1 MSDFNRHGGAFRA
14 QIAAKGKRGS
24 ALMVVIGFLAFMIV
38 SAVAFSIYMRAE
50 RLPSS
55 ALRRTVAS
63 RQLAKAALAE
73 AIARVDDSLRGSPF
87 PGLLFPADGQS
98 AMYTPRGYPEHWE
111 GRIFMPPRDGGTGN
125 QTEEQG
131 MAARVYYAP
140 ANQTVS
146 VPTLEGLGYVP
157 APLVNDVRFLGRS
170 TYTAKWKNLPYDA
183 GRFAFVAINV
193 SDYFDINRMRAD
205 IPRTSNSDGRISLS
219 YLFDRNVRP
228 LDEAKEQQF
237 ATVDN
242 FSNLAQFD
250 SIAHEGRPSGDGAN
264 AIGSDAPYVSMLDF
278 NLAYGSQ
285 ASREMQPPFYRWI
298 DNNRGGSSTQMY
310 TSPDAYNAAA
320 RQPFITESCATNE
333 KYQVDIATLQGQPFG
348 TEVRQDNVSF
358 MTVNT
363 KAASSKF
370 FTPLRDSRTIGPET
384 LQFANGLQSLS
395 MIAAVMYDYLDH
407 NDVPASLAWPCVERV
422 PMFATVEPSFAFNIP
437 AVQAQTT
444 DDTTVWMFNPNEW
457 LRAGMLSAVYAFPFR
472 RNGKERNDTFKAQ
485 AIVRI
490 FLAPENITLSEKE
503 GLGMALRPQTAAQ
516 WTQKANMFEL
526 NGMNN
531 VFCLTFKLDEQT
543 ITLPDNIE
551 FDEQAGGLINFP
563 VNVDAINNAGP
574 VPIVT
579 KKTVKNSNNGVTTT
593 TEEFTVNVSPLG
605 KDGKP
610 LFPVVGTPI
619 DVGVFNGIAGQ
630 PLRPYV
636 CVWMR
641 IINGDG
647 KTVDLVPA
655 VIEDDNI
662 LNGGSGSV
670 PALAEYLLQ
679 AQDGPLLRFQGDKQF
694 NYSSM
699 VSGGAAAGGE
709 VQWDPKS
716 FCALDPRFNWAP
728 EDWYDPSASMTTFKA
743 WLDKTKAYIKAHVD
757 DDNNPCDSDIFCAV
771 SNQGLLQSL
780 GEFAFLPR
788 LTDVYGSGV
797 PRLSV
802 KAASGGYDGV
812 VRKSPSNVANV
823 KCAWRSYEMNRDVY
837 SYFKEVGIGRSTSR
851 ECLVN
856 PYTPDMT
863 IMMAALANTPCDYW
877 AAGGALNAIKKP
889 TNSDTKDLQGL
900 VSPDPSISGAANA
913 VQKYAFSSKNSE
925 AYLQGRYL
933 REIAE
938 TFQSNFRSKDELR
951 KAFLRM
957 RRDSDRAQAA
967 DVWEEIWDRIWGVN
981 ADPNESIYEYSGIRV
996 QGDNYHILFGKD
1008 VGTNLYGV
1016 DRKFLY
1022 SYWRDC
1028 FANKQQLFLIFVRA
1042 ESSAIGGPG
1051 EGTPGQ
1057 KGARAVALVWRNPV
1071 ATVDGGT
1078 DGLRWDTDQSYMQRD
1093 TVRDRRPHQTRVLFY
1108 HQFD

>member
-1 MSDFNRHGGAFRA
+1 MSDFNRYGMATCPRP
-14 QIAAKGKRGS
+14 AAKGKRGS
-24 ALMVVIGFLAFMIV
+24 ALMVVIGFLSFMIV

-73 AIARVDDSLRGSPF
+73 AISRVDDSLRGSPF
-87 PGLLFPADGQS
+87 PGLIFPADGNS

-131 MAARVYYAP
+131 IAAKAYYAP

-170 TYTAKWKNLPYDA
+170 TYTAKWRNLPYDA
-183 GRFAFVAINV
+183 GRYAFLAINV
-193 SDYFDINRMRAD
+193 SDYFDVNKMRAN

-228 LDEAKEQQF
+228 LDEVKEQQF

-242 FSNLAQFD
+242 FNNLAQFD
-250 SIAHEGRPSGDGAN
+250 SIAHEGRPSGDGPD
-264 AIGSDAPYVSMLDF
+264 AIGSDAPYVPLRDF
-278 NLAYGSQ
+278 NLSYGSQ
-285 ASREMQPPFYRWI
+285 ASKDMQPPFYRWI
-298 DNNRGGSSTQMY
+298 NNNRGGTSVQMY
-310 TSPDAYNAAA
+310 TSPDDFNAAA
-320 RQPFITESCATNE
+320 RQPFVTESCSTNE
-333 KYQVDIATLQGQPFG
+333 TYQVDIATLQGQPFG

-358 MTVNT
+358 MNVNT

-370 FTPLRDSRTIGPET
+370 FVPLRDSKPVGRET
-384 LQFANGLQSLS
+384 VQFANGLQSLS

-407 NDVPASLAWPCVERV
+407 NDIPASLAWPCVERV
-422 PMFATVEPSFAFNIP
+422 PMFAAVEPSFSVIIP
-437 AVQAQTT
+437 AVEAKTT
-444 DDTTVWMFNPNEW
+444 EETTVWMFNLNDW
-457 LRAGMLSAVYAFPFR
+457 LKPGMLAAVYAFPFR
-472 RNGKERNDTFKAQ
+472 RNGNERNDTFKAQ

-490 FLAPENITLSEKE
+490 FLAPEDITLAEKN
-503 GLGMALRPQTAAQ
+503 GLGMALRPQAAAQ
-516 WTQKANMFEL
+516 WTQKSNMFEL

-543 ITLPDNIE
+543 ITLPNNIDNE
-551 FDEQAGGLINFP
+551 EQAGGIITFP
-563 VNVDAINNAGP
+563 LNIDAISNAGP
-574 VPIVT
+574 VPLVT
-579 KKTVKNSNNGVTTT
+579 KKTVKASNGAGVTTT
-593 TEEFTVNVSPLG
+593 TEEYTVNVSPLG

-636 CVWMR
+636 GVWMR

-655 VIEDDNI
+655 VVEDDNI
-662 LNGGSGSV
+662 LNGGNGSV
-670 PALAEYLLQ
+670 PALADYLLQ
-679 AQDGPLLRFQGDKQF
+679 AQDGPILRFKGDKQF
-694 NYSSM
+694 NYSTM
-699 VSGGAAAGGE
+699 VSGAAAAGGE
-709 VQWDPKS
+709 VQWEPRS
-716 FCALDPRFNWAP
+716 FCSLDPRFNWAP
-728 EDWYDPSASMTTFKA
+728 EDWYDPSASITTFKA
-743 WLDKTKAYIKAHVD
+743 WLDKTKAYINAHTD
-757 DDNNPCDSDIFCAV
+757 ECDSDIFCAV
-771 SNQGLLQSL
+771 SNQGILQSL
-780 GEFAFLPR
+780 GEFSFLPR

-797 PRLSV
+797 PLLSV
-802 KAASGGYDGV
+802 KTASGGYDGV
-812 VRKSPSNVANV
+812 VRTNPANVANV
-823 KCAWRSYEMNRDVY
+823 KCAWRTYEMNRDMY
-837 SYFKEVGIGRSTSR
+837 NYFRQVGIGRSTSR

-856 PYTPDMT
+856 PYTSDMT

-889 TNSDTKDLQGL
+889 TNKDTKDLQGL
-900 VSPDPSISGAANA
+900 VSPDPSISDAANA
-913 VQKYAFSSKNSE
+913 VQKYAFSSKNNE
-925 AYLQGRYL
+925 AFLQGRYL

-938 TFQSNFRSKDELR
+938 TFQSNFRSKEGLR
-951 KAFLRM
+951 KAFLTM
-957 RRDSDRAQAA
+957 RRENDRAQAA
-967 DVWEEIWDRIWGVN
+967 DVWEEVWDRIWGVN
-981 ADPNESIYEYSGIRV
+981 ADPGESIFDYSGIRL
-996 QGDNYHILFGKD
+996 QADNPNILFGKD
-1008 VGTNLYGV
+1008 VGTPLYSV

-1071 ATVDGGT
+1071 ASVDGGT
-1078 DGLRWDTDQSYMQRD
+1078 DGLRWDVDQSYMQRD
-1093 TVRDRRPHQTRVLFY
+1093 TVRDRRPHQTRILFY